1 MQSVRTGSKP
11 WLLTIALLAVL
22 LATGL
27 PCPLHAQAGV
37 DPATAAAT
45 LDTYVAALTSARTM
59 LDTTDDEARALA
71 AARAE
76 LAPFAAVQL
85 PGGDVMLLKPIL
97 GDAAEPLTRS
107 AAQTRIDTTLEQ
119 LRLAAGDQTA
129 SRLAL
134 LEKVWQQ
141 REFAQGETLAERFLR
156 WLAEF
161 LDRLVPDLRPN
172 PAAQTV
178 SNDVAALAGWVI
190 AGLGVLAL
198 GWLFSLW
205 LRQLLGRFVADATVA
220 AASAGDDLPRTPAE
234 ARTRAEAMAR
244 SGAYRD
250 AVRNLYLAALL
261 TLENRRLVVVD
272 RSLTNREV
280 LAQVPDED
288 VIRPYLRP
296 VVDTFDAVWYGIQE
310 PDAATFADYSAQID
324 GLESAAATAPET
336 GSA

>member
-1 MQSVRTGSKP
+1 MQSVRTGSRP
-11 WLLTIALLAVL
+11 WLLTIVLLAIL

-27 PCPLHAQAGV
+27 PCPLYAQAGV
-37 DPATAAAT
+37 DPAPAPAT
-45 LDTYVAALTSARTM
+45 FDAYVAALAAARGV
-59 LDTTDDEARALA
+59 LDTTDDEASALA
-71 AARAE
+71 AARGE
-76 LAPFAAVQL
+76 LAPFTAVQL
-85 PGGDVMLLKPIL
+85 PGGAVTTLQPIL
-97 GDAAEPLTRS
+97 GDAAEPLTRR
-107 AAQTRIDTTLEQ
+107 AAQTRIDTVLEQ
-119 LRLAAGDQTA
+119 LRLAGGDQTA
-129 SRLAL
+129 GRLAL
-134 LEKVWQQ
+134 LEYVWQQ

-161 LDRLVPDLRPN
+161 LDRLLPDWRPN

-178 SNDVAALAGWVI
+178 SNDVAALAGWVL
-190 AGLGVLAL
+190 AGLGVLVL
-198 GWLFSLW
+198 GWLLSLW

-220 AASAGDDLPRTPAE
+220 AAAAGDDLPRTPAE
-234 ARTRAEAMAR
+234 ARMRAETMAR

-288 VIRPYLRP
+288 AIRPYLHP

-310 PDAATFADYSAQID
+310 PDAATFADYAAQID
-324 GLESAAATAPET
+324 GLQSAAATAPET